1 MFHSVELCCY
11 VFVSL
16 YVYSKYLITYC
27 CQLLKNCAT
36 FDIDAAH
43 TLLWTMNYCGVV
55 PTTLF
60 NVWCY
65 KKIMTSSNKLVTMSP
80 NLIDSR
86 SLFKVACFYLPSSLP
101 HRYFIIYTDWSRG
114 WIGCLGTHHEFYNF
128 IISIKTASTFNIR
141 SADFQGA
148 CSQTPKLKHTE
159 QDAECARGWHS
170 NILCTPIFILGQ
182 DESQGTIN
190 KIVDGQ
196 KSNCFLAGWESTLHF
211 Q

>member
-11 VFVSL
+11 VLVSL

-43 TLLWTMNYCGVV
+43 TLLWTMNHCGVV

-65 KKIMTSSNKLVTMSP
+65 KKSMTSSNKLVTMSP

-86 SLFKVACFYLPSSLP
+86 SLFKVACFYFPSSLTP
-101 HRYFIIYTDWSRG
+101 SLFIIYTDWSRG
-114 WIGCLGTHHEFYNF
+114 WIGCLATHHEFYSF

-141 SADFQGA
+141 SADFPGGILPD
-148 CSQTPKLKHTE
+148 PKAKGVGTNSGMDYWNGTLDWIIGLRYFPFWTSFCVILKNL
-159 QDAECARGWHS
+159 
-170 NILCTPIFILGQ
+170 NI
-182 DESQGTIN
+182 
-190 KIVDGQ
+190 
-196 KSNCFLAGWESTLHF
+196 FLEAGYKF
-211 Q
+211 